1 MDDVLIIRRL
11 SLPRFLFREAKA
23 ALQRPGPYSGG
34 MATSLFLDSV
44 EAFLRI
50 LAEHGSVNIGASVP
64 FDKLL
69 DKVGAKFNSVLE
81 HRAVITRLNKARVNF
96 KHHGQRIVNE
106 EALSFAYN
114 VEAFLTEVSSDVL
127 QLDFG
132 SVSLVSAIGHRRT
145 ENWLHKAERFAG
157 EGSYRESVMCTSKA
171 LAIYSAAMSVG
182 RFRPNNYGMRPR
194 RLDFGND
201 GRQLRRS
208 LTEFARWVSDDLEQ
222 IHTHIDLIMKGVN
235 LCSYRRFQVLAP
247 IVLLSEAKTIISVT
261 WGPGS
266 PANSSNEDAEF
277 CINFVVDAA
286 LQIRDNHMPGRLNS
300 YMEKMTQDAV
310 VEDDCAVIVW
320 PNENP
325 QEVIRTVSADEKLEV
340 ISIQSQGETSEYV
353 AVLQDGES
361 AYVRK
366 NCVRVLSTG
375 SR

>member
-23 ALQRPGPYSGG
+23 ALQRHGPYSGG
-34 MATSLFLDSV
+34 MATSLFQDSV

-157 EGSYRESVMCTSKA
+157 EGSYRESVMCAAKA

-208 LTEFARWVSDDLEQ
+208 LTEFAKWVSDDLEQ

-235 LCSYRRFQVLAP
+235 IFSYRRFQVLAP

-266 PANSSNEDAEF
+266 PANSSNEDADF

-286 LQIRDNHMPGRLNS
+286 LQIRDNHMLGRLNS